1 MNRIVAVVAILVLV
15 MFSTGLGQMG
25 APATRAFNEVGI
37 DQNLDTQIPLDLQF
51 FDETGDTVRLG
62 DYFGRKPVIISLV
75 YYRCPMLCT
84 QVLNGM
90 VETFKTLSFSAGRE
104 FEVVTVTIDP
114 TEPHELASEKKDVYV
129 HAYDREGVEHG
140 WHFLTGDQAS
150 IEKLAEA
157 VGFRY
162 IYDEKT
168 GQYAH
173 ASGIMIAT
181 PEGRLARYLYGIEY
195 AAKDL
200 RFSLMEAAENRI
212 GSPVDK
218 LLLLCYHY
226 DPMTGTYGVVVA
238 NLLRAGGVLAVGIL
252 GGYMYV
258 NFRRDRKRNLQT
270 ART

>member
-1 MNRIVAVVAILVLV
+1 MNRAFTLTLLLVLT
-15 MFSTGLGQMG
+15 FTAGHGQMG
-25 APATRAFNEVGI
+25 APATRAFSEVGI
-37 DQNLDTQIPLDLQF
+37 DQNLDSQVPLDLQF
-51 FDETGDTVRLG
+51 YDEKGDTIRLAE
-62 DYFGRKPVIISLV
+62 YFGRKPVIISLV

-90 VETFKTLSFSAGRE
+90 VETFKTLNFSAGQE
-104 FEVVTVTIDP
+104 FEVVTVSIDP
-114 TEPHELASEKKDVYV
+114 TEPHELADEKKQMYME
-129 HAYDREGVEHG
+129 AYDREGAEQG
-140 WHFLTGDQAS
+140 WHFLTGDELS
-150 IEKLAEA
+150 IRKLADA

-173 ASGIMIAT
+173 ASGIMVAT

-195 AAKDL
+195 AAKDV

-238 NLLRAGGVLAVGIL
+238 NLLRAGGLLAVGIL
-252 GGYMYV
+252 GVYMYI
-258 NFRRDRKRNLQT
+258 NFRRDRRRNLQT
-270 ART
+270 ARSS